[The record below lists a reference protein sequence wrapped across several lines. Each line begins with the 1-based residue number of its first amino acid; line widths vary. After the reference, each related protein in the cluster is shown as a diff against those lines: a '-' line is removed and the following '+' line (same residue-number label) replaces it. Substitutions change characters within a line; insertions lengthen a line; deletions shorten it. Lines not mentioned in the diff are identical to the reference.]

1 MRRFWDA
8 RAREDPFFF
17 VDDRQPYRAG
27 DDRDFWTQGE
37 EDLRSFLA
45 QLGAEIPTEAT
56 VVEIGCGVGRL
67 TRVIA
72 ARAARV
78 VALDVSPEMLER
90 ARRHH
95 PGLANVEWRL
105 GDGISLQPVP
115 DGSADVCISHVVFQH
130 IPDPAI
136 TLGYVREMGR
146 VLRPGGWA
154 GFGVSNDPSVHR
166 RRRGAAERV
175 RRVRGRL
182 GLGPQG
188 RGDAAWLGSSVELDD
203 LAAAAEEGGL
213 AIEEITG
220 AGTQFCLIR
229 ARRG

>member
-27 DDRDFWTQGE
+27 DDSDFWSQGE
-37 EDLRSFLA
+37 EDMRRFLA
-45 QLGAEIPTEAT
+45 QIGAEIPRGAT
-56 VVEIGCGVGRL
+56 VVEIDCGVGRL

-72 ARAARV
+72 ARAGRV
-78 VALDVSPEMLER
+78 VALDVSAEMLEQ

-95 PGLANVEWRL
+95 PSLANVEWRL
-105 GDGISLQPVP
+105 GDGFSLRPQP
-115 DGSADVCISHVVFQH
+115 DESADVCLSHVVFQH
-130 IPDPAI
+130 IPDPAS

-166 RRRGAAERV
+166 RRRGLAERV
-175 RRVRGRL
+175 HRVRGRL
-182 GLGPQG
+182 RLGPQG

-203 LAAAAEEGGL
+203 LAAAAAEGGL
-213 AIEEITG
+213 ALEQIVG

-229 ARRG
+229 ARRK